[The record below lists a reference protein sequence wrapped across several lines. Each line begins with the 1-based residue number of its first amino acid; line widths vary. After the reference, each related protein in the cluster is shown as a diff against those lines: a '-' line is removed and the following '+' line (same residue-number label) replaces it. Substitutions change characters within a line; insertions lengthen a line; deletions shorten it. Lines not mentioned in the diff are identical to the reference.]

1 MSDLRI
7 HKEILHYFRHIGKK
21 YSTSST
27 FDITSPISTRFD
39 AFYLC
44 LVIGL
49 LYKVHKEDL
58 PPAHETEEMLGRD
71 FTESYL
77 GISKNT
83 ILSLLLTSEIE
94 RKQKKDEN
102 RVELS
107 KFINSYLDTGPNS
120 KISAEAALQINRYVL
135 GGYKKIKS
143 KSPEPPGNFREFINT
158 YIDLLKDYKRT

>member
-21 YSTSST
+21 YSTSAT

-49 LYKVHKEDL
+49 LYKVHKEIFHL
-58 PPAHETEEMLGRD
+58 YMRLKKCWAET

-77 GISKNT
+77 GI
-83 ILSLLLTSEIE
+83 
-94 RKQKKDEN
+94 
-102 RVELS
+102 
-107 KFINSYLDTGPNS
+107 
-120 KISAEAALQINRYVL
+120 
-135 GGYKKIKS
+135 
-143 KSPEPPGNFREFINT
+143 
-158 YIDLLKDYKRT
+158 